1 MEVSVLNTSGQEVGR
16 IELPAS
22 IFSAKV
28 NRGLMHQALVYQLVN
43 ARRGTHKTKTR
54 AEVSRTTAK
63 VYKQKGT
70 GNARHGSKKAPI
82 FVGGGIAHGP
92 QPRDYV
98 KRMPRKMRR
107 AALRSALSV
116 KAGDGNIVVL
126 DDLQLSVPK
135 TKDMVGIVA
144 RLVGTESALV
154 LLPGQNVNVELS
166 ARNLPHVKALRAH
179 YLNMRDLLGHEKLV
193 LPLSALDVLKS
204 FLEVE
209 EDAAASEGEEA

>member
-1 MEVSVLNTSGQEVGR
+1 
-16 IELPAS
+16 
-22 IFSAKV
+22 
-28 NRGLMHQALVYQLVN
+28 
-43 ARRGTHKTKTR
+43 
-54 AEVSRTTAK
+54 
-63 VYKQKGT
+63 
-70 GNARHGSKKAPI
+70 
-82 FVGGGIAHGP
+82 
-92 QPRDYV
+92 
-98 KRMPRKMRR
+98 MRR